1 MTVKTRIE
9 VQNLKDNL
17 RILGR
22 IDPALRREFG
32 KRFRK
37 IAEPVVNEINLI
49 RPTQA
54 TLPRGFQHNGRTGSG
69 KVKKIK
75 VDLNTRKA
83 RKRNIELGAK
93 YETMGTIRV
102 LTNDAP
108 MAIADMAGKRGNI
121 SYSGRSRAYPGR
133 PEGHALNGQGEGLI
147 KGLNKYFGSPSRFM
161 WPGGERGFPM
171 VEDEF
176 RRTIR
181 EVEQAINEQLK
192 AIGSSAAEVRSKM
205 RG

>member
-1 MTVKTRIE
+1 MTVNTRIE

-32 KRFRK
+32 KRFRQV
-37 IAEPVVNEINLI
+37 AQPVVNEINQL
-49 RPTQA
+49 RPTSA
-54 TLPRGFQHNGRTGSG
+54 TLPRGFQHDGRTGSG
-69 KVKKIK
+69 KVKKLK

-83 RKRNIELGAK
+83 RNRNIAQGAR
-93 YETMGTIRV
+93 YETLGTVRV
-102 LTNDAP
+102 LTQDAP
-108 MAIADMAGKRGNI
+108 MAIADMAGKVGNI
-121 SYSGRSRAYPGR
+121 SFSGRSRAYPGR
-133 PEGHALNGQGEGLI
+133 PQGHALNGQGAGLI

-161 WPGGERGFPM
+161 WPGAERGFPM

-181 EVEQAINEQLK
+181 EVEQAINDQLK